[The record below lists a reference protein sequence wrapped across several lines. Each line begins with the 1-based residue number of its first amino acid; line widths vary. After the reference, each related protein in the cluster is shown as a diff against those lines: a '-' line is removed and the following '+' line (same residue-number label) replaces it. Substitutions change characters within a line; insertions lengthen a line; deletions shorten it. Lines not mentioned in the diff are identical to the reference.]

1 MLTSFRV
8 NTADLKEDF
17 IEKIKKL
24 FGEKK
29 NIVITVE
36 EEDDTTWQLL
46 SSVANRN
53 KFEESISQLKAGNL
67 ISVTLEDLR
76 REND

>member
-36 EEDDTTWQLL
+36 EDDDTTWLLL

>member
-36 EEDDTTWQLL
+36 EDDDTTWQLL